1 MKEYGVEV
9 DPEEC
14 EHEWMPYELGAIKT
28 GGGLGATQATAFQIY
43 KAICPR
49 CGKLKSLYEM
59 ARRKEFEKEME
70 KLHQQKNKK

>member
-1 MKEYGVEV
+1 MDEYGVEV

-14 EHEWMPYELGAIKT
+14 EHEWIPYELGAIST

-49 CGKLKSLYEM
+49 CGKLKSLNEM
-59 ARRKEFEKEME
+59 ARKKEFEEEMD
-70 KLHQQKNKK
+70 KLYEQKNQK